1 MCSRQ
6 HAPRN
11 TAAHTARQCAP
22 LQRPLV
28 RAPKQ
33 RVVPPLQRRT
43 LDEKDERTLLRQQ
56 NAFVLM
62 IAHHVC
68 TACLVSATATR
79 PHAP

>member
-1 MCSRQ
+1 VL
-6 HAPRN
+6 
-11 TAAHTARQCAP
+11 AA
-22 LQRPLV
+22 
-28 RAPKQ
+28 
-33 RVVPPLQRRT
+33 VVPPLQRRT

-68 TACLVSATATR
+68 TACLVSAAATH